1 MLLLLIAL
9 FSVTYA
15 SAAGDPAPWPRWR
28 GPSDNGS
35 TVQGSYP
42 LKWDA
47 EHVRWKVSLPGKGCS
62 TPIVLGRR
70 IFLTAPVAGQDAALA
85 FDWEGKELW
94 RKTLGLE
101 QAGKRQNS
109 SGCNP
114 SPATD
119 GTNVFVYYKSGNL
132 AALDLEGNLRW
143 ITNLVTAF
151 GPEKLFWD
159 QGTSPALTRDAVVI
173 ARMHQGDSWV
183 AAFGKTDGRMRWKI
197 PRNYETAVEGD
208 NSYTTPLVTRDGAK
222 ETLLVWGGEHLTAHA
237 ATDGQVLWSCGDFNP
252 QAMSYWPAVAT
263 PVVAGSI
270 VVVPS
275 GRADRDTP
283 RLHGIKLGGTGDV
296 TTTHRVWNSKDAGT
310 FVPTP
315 IEYKG
320 LVYLVTDKGQVECI
334 EPTTGKVVWRDAL
347 PKGRGS
353 FFSSP
358 IIAGGRLYAAREDGV
373 VFVAQV
379 EGKFEVLAEN
389 PMGEQVI
396 ASPVPV
402 ENRLLIRGDKHLFC
416 IE

>member
-1 MLLLLIAL
+1 MLFIVAL
-9 FSVTYA
+9 FSVTNVL
-15 SAAGDPAPWPRWR
+15 AADAPAAWPHWR
-28 GPSDNGS
+28 GPSENGS
-35 TVQGSYP
+35 TAPGNYP
-42 LKWDA
+42 VKWNA
-47 EHVRWKVSLPGKGCS
+47 EKARWKAPLPGKGCS
-62 TPIVLGRR
+62 TPIVWGHR
-70 IFLTAPVAGQDAALA
+70 IFLTAPVEGQDAALA

-94 RKTLGLE
+94 RKTLGTE

-119 GTNVFVYYKSGNL
+119 GTNLFVYYKSGNL
-132 AALDLEGNLRW
+132 AALGLEGNLRW
-143 ITNLVTAF
+143 ITNLVAAF

-159 QGTSPALTRDAVVI
+159 QGTSPALTQDAVVI
-173 ARMHQGDSWV
+173 ARMHQGESWV
-183 AAFGKTDGRMRWKI
+183 AAFDKTDGRMRWKV

-208 NSYTTPLVTRDGAK
+208 NSYTTPLVVRDGAK
-222 ETLLVWGGEHLTAHA
+222 ETLLVWGGEHLTAHS

-252 QAMSYWPAVAT
+252 QAMSYWPAVAS
-263 PVVAGSI
+263 PVVAGNVVI
-270 VVVPS
+270 VPF
-275 GRADRDTP
+275 GRADRDAP

-296 TTTHRVWNSKDAGT
+296 TATHRAWKVQDAGT

-315 IEYKG
+315 VEYKG
-320 LVYLVTDKGQVECI
+320 LVYLVTDKGQVQCI
-334 EPTTGKVVWRDAL
+334 DPATGKTVWRDAF
-347 PKGRGS
+347 PKGKGS

-358 IIAGGRLYAAREDGV
+358 IIAAGRLYAAREDGV

-389 PMGEQVI
+389 PMEEQVI